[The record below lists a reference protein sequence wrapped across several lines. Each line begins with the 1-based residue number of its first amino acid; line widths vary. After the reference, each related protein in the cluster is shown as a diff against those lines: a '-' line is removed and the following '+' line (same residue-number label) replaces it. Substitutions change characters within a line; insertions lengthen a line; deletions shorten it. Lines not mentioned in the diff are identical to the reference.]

1 MKKTIV
7 FGSMLACFLML
18 VVPSI
23 PAVEYRSAMEVN
35 EAYIMEKIKNLDV
48 SNFEKKISNVNPE
61 TLMEKLRGK
70 IDSLDDPLPN
80 CILALLFILIAIIST
95 ILATIATAVGLL
107 LVKVLQLLFSV
118 VGSLATTIGKIIMW
132 LLDLIIP

>member
-7 FGSMLACFLML
+7 FGSLVACFLML

-23 PAVEYRSAMEVN
+23 PAVEYHSAIEAN
-35 EAYIMEKIKNLDV
+35 EAYFMGKIKNLENYDI
-48 SNFEKKISNVNPE
+48 EKKLSNINIE
-61 TLMEKLRGK
+61 TFMEKARDK
-70 IDSLDDPLPN
+70 IKSLNGALPN

-95 ILATIATAVGLL
+95 VLATIASAIGLFI
-107 LVKVLQLLFSV
+107 VKVVQLLFSV
-118 VGSLATTIGKIIMW
+118 VGSIATTIGKIIMW

>member
-7 FGSMLACFLML
+7 FGSILTCFLML

-23 PAVEYRSAMEVN
+23 PAVEYHSAVEAN
-35 EAYIMEKIKNLDV
+35 EAYLMEKIRNLDA
-48 SNFEKKISNVNPE
+48 SNVEKKLSNINLE
-61 TLMEKLRGK
+61 TLIEKIRGK
-70 IDSLDDPLPN
+70 IDSLDGPFPN
-80 CILALLFILIAIIST
+80 CILAILFILIAIIST

-107 LVKVLQLLFSV
+107 LLKVLQLLFSV